1 MVGNGLGE
9 DDLEGGVKRVG
20 KSWGEEIG
28 FVGRWFG
35 QLVGFWGALI
45 FQLVSKKTT

>member
-28 FVGRWFG
+28 FVGKMIWAISWVLRGVDFP
-35 QLVGFWGALI
+35 
-45 FQLVSKKTT
+45 VSV

>member
-20 KSWGEEIG
+20 KSWGEEMG
-28 FVGRWFG
+28 LAGR
-35 QLVGFWGALI
+35 
-45 FQLVSKKTT
+45 